1 MDIWKANDDVRD
13 IVKELITNYHP
24 HLAMSLDEIAVV
36 FREKA
41 SKVGG
46 QVVLGKSRKATILL
60 GVLGDVD
67 YKFIIELAADEW
79 SHLDPAQQRA
89 LLDHHLCA
97 CRVDEDSKTGNLK
110 FYIAPPDFV
119 GYRGE
124 IERHGIWRPD
134 PSANTPGASP
144 IEQLLGRGG
153 EAE

>member
-1 MDIWKANDDVRD
+1 MDVWKANEDVRGVAVD
-13 IVKELITNYHP
+13 LIANYHP
-24 HLAMSLDEIAVV
+24 HLAVYIDQIAIV

-41 SKVGG
+41 AKAGG
-46 QVVLGKSRKATILL
+46 QVVLGKSKKATILL

-79 SHLDPAQQRA
+79 SRLTSDEQKA
-89 LLDHHLCA
+89 LIDHHLCA
-97 CRVDEDSKTGNLK
+97 CRVDEDAKTGNVK

-134 PSANTPGASP
+134 PSAEEPGASP
-144 IEQLLGRGG
+144 IEQLFSKGG
-153 EAE
+153 DSE

>member
-1 MDIWKANDDVRD
+1 MDVWKAKDDVRGQ
-13 IVKELITNYHP
+13 VTRLIANFHP
-24 HLAMSLDEIAVV
+24 MLAVYDDQIAVV

-41 SKVGG
+41 SKAGG
-46 QVVLGKSRKATILL
+46 QVVLGRTKKATPLL

-79 SHLDPAQQRA
+79 GDLDLKQREA

-97 CRVDEDSKTGNLK
+97 CRVEEDDKSGSTK
-110 FYIAPPDFV
+110 FFIAPPDFV

-134 PSANTPGASP
+134 PSATDGISP
-144 IEQLLGRGG
+144 MEALLGTRGG
-153 EAE
+153 ETE